1 MNIVLDPTEIQQA
14 IAYYLG
20 SEYNIS
26 TITGV
31 KGRNGGDFKIHID
44 CSKEFQAFEPTKAEI
59 PVPSFGIEPIE
70 AELDTVIDALIDNAI
85 DDVLADTD
93 TEVPVAKAPISLF
106 NQAD

>member
-1 MNIVLDPTEIQQA
+1 MNIVLDPTEVQQA

-26 TITGV
+26 AITGV

-59 PVPSFGIEPIE
+59 PVPSFGIEPAEVFE
-70 AELDTVIDALIDNAI
+70 ADIDTLIDNAI
-85 DDVLADTD
+85 DDVLTD
-93 TEVPVAKAPISLF
+93 TGIEVPVDKAPISLF